1 MRRREFIILLG
12 SAAAVWPLA
21 ARAQA
26 LAHRPLIME
35 GGTAQAAAFAA
46 AASGDFAGLIDIGGR
61 RLHLTCKGSGSPTV
75 ILEAGYGGNGDTWSM
90 VEPQGTGKI
99 SVFDGVA
106 EFTRVCTYDRP
117 GTVSGVQTH
126 QRSRSDPAPMPRSAG
141 DVVADL
147 RALLAAARVRPP
159 YVLVGHSFGGLIA
172 RLFASSVPDDV
183 VGLVLV
189 DAAHEDF
196 WARLKALMT
205 PAQWERMLQTPP
217 ELADYRDFEKLD
229 FDASAAD
236 MRRAAAAKPLRPLP
250 LVVLSRG
257 RPMEIPADLLAHL
270 PPDYVAAQEK
280 VWRELQDALAAL
292 APGAQH
298 VIATKSGHDIQIT
311 EPVLV
316 ITAVRQ
322 VVDAARR
329 GAASIDAGRGP

>member
-1 MRRREFIILLG
+1 VKRRELITLYG
-12 SAAAVWPLA
+12 GVAAWPLA
-21 ARAQA
+21 TRAQA
-26 LAHRPLIME
+26 RAHRPLIME
-35 GGTAQAAAFAA
+35 SGTAQAAAFAV
-46 AASGDFAGLIDIGGR
+46 AASSDFAGLIDIGGR
-61 RLHLTCKGSGSPTV
+61 RLYLACKGSGSPTV
-75 ILEAGYGGNGDTWSM
+75 ILEAGAFNNGDTWSM
-90 VEPQGTGKI
+90 VEPQEAGKI

-106 EFTRVCTYDRP
+106 EFTRVCAYDRP
-117 GTVSGVQTH
+117 GTISGVQTH

-147 RALLAAARVRPP
+147 RALLAAARVGPP

-172 RLFASSVPDDV
+172 RFFTSSVPDDV

-196 WARLKALMT
+196 WAKLKALMT
-205 PAQWERMLQTPP
+205 PAQWERMVQTPQ
-217 ELADYRDFEKLD
+217 ERADYRDVEKLD
-229 FDASAAD
+229 LDASAAE

-298 VIATKSGHDIQIT
+298 VIATKSGHDIPIT
-311 EPVLV
+311 EPDLV

-329 GAASIDAGRGP
+329 GAAGRKP

>member
-1 MRRREFIILLG
+1 VKRREFITLCG
-12 SAAAVWPLA
+12 GVAAWPLA
-21 ARAQA
+21 ARTQA
-26 LAHRPLIME
+26 RAHRPLIME
-35 GGTAQAAAFAA
+35 SGTAQAAAFAM
-46 AASGDFAGLIDIGGR
+46 AASNDFAGLIDIGGR
-61 RLHLTCKGSGSPTV
+61 RLYLACKGSGSPTV
-75 ILEAGYGGNGDTWSM
+75 ILEAGAGNNGDTWSM
-90 VEPQGTGKI
+90 VEPQGAGKI

-106 EFTRVCTYDRP
+106 EFTRVCAYDRP

-147 RALLAAARVRPP
+147 RALLAAARVGPP

-196 WARLKALMT
+196 WAKLKALMT
-205 PAQWERMLQTPP
+205 PAQWERMVQTPP
-217 ELADYRDFEKLD
+217 ELADYRDVEKLD
-229 FDASAAD
+229 LDASAAE

-250 LVVLSRG
+250 LIVLSRG
-257 RPMEIPADLLAHL
+257 RPMEIPDDLLAHL

-298 VIATKSGHDIQIT
+298 VIATKSGHDIQVT
-311 EPVLV
+311 EPDLV

-322 VVDAARR
+322 VVDAARQ
-329 GAASIDAGRGP
+329 GAASIDAGRRP